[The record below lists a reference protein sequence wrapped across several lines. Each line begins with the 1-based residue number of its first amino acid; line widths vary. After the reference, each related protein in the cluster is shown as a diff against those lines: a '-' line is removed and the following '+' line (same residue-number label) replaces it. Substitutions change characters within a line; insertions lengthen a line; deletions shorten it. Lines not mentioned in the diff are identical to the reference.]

1 LVPIDG
7 EGRDRLLAKVPQLFP
22 VVIPAGSYPGSPT
35 IETVATRAWW
45 FTRDSEPDSLI
56 YGLTRALFNPANR
69 DALAAS
75 HPSARNIS
83 LDRPMSDP
91 PAAIHQGAAR
101 FYREAGKL
109 D

>member
-1 LVPIDG
+1 
-7 EGRDRLLAKVPQLFP
+7 
-22 VVIPAGSYPGSPT
+22 
-35 IETVATRAWW
+35 
-45 FTRDSEPDSLI
+45 
-56 YGLTRALFNPANR
+56 LFNPANR